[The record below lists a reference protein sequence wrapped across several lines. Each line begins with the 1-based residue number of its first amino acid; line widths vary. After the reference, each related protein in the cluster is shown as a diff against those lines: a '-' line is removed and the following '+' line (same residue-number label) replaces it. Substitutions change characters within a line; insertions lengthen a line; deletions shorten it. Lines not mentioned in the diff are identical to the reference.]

1 MNVLLTGGR
10 APATLELA
18 RLLHGAG
25 HTVDVAESAPIHL
38 CSRSRAVR
46 RNVAVAAPAF
56 EPYKFAS
63 DVAAACVDGT
73 IQLLIPTCEEIF
85 YVSALAGRIHQLIS
99 EAGRQPPAILC
110 DNLATLRSLHH
121 KFEFTQVAAAAGLAV
136 PQTWLLTSVDELP
149 PFWEQSVVFKPVWS
163 RFATQVHLPPHTAR
177 SLAALHPTPTPAAPW
192 VAQKFLSGRSLC
204 SYSLAAHGRLLAHAC
219 YPVNFRA
226 GNGAAIDF
234 TTEENAAVLAWV
246 SRFVAHTGFH
256 GQIAFDFIQPP
267 GAPLMAIECNPRTTS
282 GLHLL
287 AAAPGFASLLAAL
300 AGEGELPGSAI
311 APPHGERAAL
321 RSALLLYGAGQVRS
335 AAELRRWWTALRS
348 RDVLTSPGDWGP
360 LRAQPAIIRLYQ
372 KWSRQHNIDLITAT
386 TVDIAWNG
394 EDLP

>member
-18 RLLHGAG
+18 RLLHRAG
-25 HTVDVAESAPIHL
+25 HTIDVAESAPIHL

-46 RNVAVAAPAF
+46 RNVLVAAPAC
-56 EPYKFAS
+56 EPHRFAA
-63 DVAAACVDGT
+63 DVAAACVDGK
-73 IQLLIPTCEEIF
+73 IHLLIPTCEEIF
-85 YVSALAGRIHQLIS
+85 FVAAQAGRIRQLI
-99 EAGRQPPAILC
+99 ADTGRQPPAILC

-136 PQTWLLTSVDELP
+136 PQTWLLTSPDELP
-149 PFWEQSVVFKPVWS
+149 AFGEQSVVFKPVWS

-177 SLAALHPTPTPAAPW
+177 SLAALRPTLTAPW
-192 VAQKFLSGRSLC
+192 VAQTFLSGRSLC
-204 SYSLAAHGRLLAHAC
+204 SYSIAAHGRLLAHAC

-234 TTEENAAVLAWV
+234 TGEENEAVLAWV

-311 APPHGERAAL
+311 APPLGERAAL

-335 AAELRRWWTALRS
+335 ANDLQRWWTALRS
-348 RDVLTSPGDWGP
+348 RDVLTAPGDWGP
-360 LRAQPAIIRLYQ
+360 LGAQPAIIRLYQ
-372 KWSRQHNIDLITAT
+372 KWSRQHNIDLIAAT

-394 EDLP
+394 EELP

>member
-1 MNVLLTGGR
+1 
-10 APATLELA
+10 
-18 RLLHGAG
+18 
-25 HTVDVAESAPIHL
+25 
-38 CSRSRAVR
+38 
-46 RNVAVAAPAF
+46 
-56 EPYKFAS
+56 
-63 DVAAACVDGT
+63 
-73 IQLLIPTCEEIF
+73 
-85 YVSALAGRIHQLIS
+85 
-99 EAGRQPPAILC
+99 
-110 DNLATLRSLHH
+110 
-121 KFEFTQVAAAAGLAV
+121 
-136 PQTWLLTSVDELP
+136 
-149 PFWEQSVVFKPVWS
+149 
-163 RFATQVHLPPHTAR
+163 
-177 SLAALHPTPTPAAPW
+177 
-192 VAQKFLSGRSLC
+192 
-204 SYSLAAHGRLLAHAC
+204 
-219 YPVNFRA
+219 
-226 GNGAAIDF
+226 
-234 TTEENAAVLAWV
+234 
-246 SRFVAHTGFH
+246 
-256 GQIAFDFIQPP
+256 
-267 GAPLMAIECNPRTTS
+267 MAIECNPRTTS

>member
-18 RLLHGAG
+18 RLLHRAG
-25 HTVDVAESAPIHL
+25 HTIDVAESAPIHL

-46 RNVAVAAPAF
+46 RNVAVAAPAC
-56 EPYKFAS
+56 EPLKFAS
-63 DVAAACVDGT
+63 DVATACVDGT
-73 IQLLIPTCEEIF
+73 IQLLIPTCEETF
-85 YVSALAGRIHQLIS
+85 YVAALAGRIRHLVA
-99 EAGRQPPAILC
+99 EAGRQAPAILC
-110 DNLATLRSLHH
+110 DDLATLRSLHH
-121 KFEFTQVAAAAGLAV
+121 KFEFTQVAAAAGLAI
-136 PQTWLLTSVDELP
+136 PQTWLLTGVDELQT
-149 PFWEQSVVFKPVWS
+149 FGEQSVVFKPVWS

-177 SLAALHPTPTPAAPW
+177 ALAALHPTPAAPW
-192 VAQKFLSGRSLC
+192 VAQTFLSGRSLC
-204 SYSLAAHGRLLAHAC
+204 SYSIAGHGRLLAHAC

-234 TTEENAAVLAWV
+234 TGEDNASVLAWV

-287 AAAPGFASLLAAL
+287 AAAPGFAPLLAAL
-300 AGEGELPGSAI
+300 AGDGELPGGLI
-311 APPHGERAAL
+311 IPPHGERAAL
-321 RSALLLYGAGQVRS
+321 RSALLLYGPGQVRS
-335 AAELRRWWTALRS
+335 AADLNRWWTALRS
-348 RDVLTSPGDWGP
+348 RDVLTAPGDWGP
-360 LRAQPAIIRLYQ
+360 LGAQPAIIRLYQ
-372 KWSRQHNIDLITAT
+372 KWSSQHDIDLITAT

-394 EDLP
+394 EELP